1 MKNKFFRII
10 TAITCIVLLGTVF
23 VCSALL
29 SPGMAVIDNDLE
41 FIKSGVINNDIAF
54 TVNDFKNITG
64 ADKIS
69 SVTVLSLPDPSS
81 GTLKLGDVSI
91 YENQTIG
98 AANLDLFYFRPC
110 TDVSAASHFDLRIST
125 GKEDYDVTCEIK
137 MLDKVNTAPVAAM
150 DDDALSIRTKQNVT
164 YYGKLTAKDPEADA
178 LNFIITSAAKHGLV
192 TVTDPVGGSYKYT
205 PTNGY
210 TGKDSFT
217 YQVYDEYGNYSD
229 TAKVSVTVEKNSSG
243 VYYCDM
249 TDSWAH
255 NAAITLAEKGIMTG
269 ESIGDNML
277 FGPDYRVSR
286 AEFLAMAMDVC
297 KVEVDKTLTRTD
309 FKDNDEIPEHLVS
322 YVATAKKLGYITGTE
337 TEQGVFFY
345 PNQTITRAEAAV
357 ILGKLL
363 DIKVSGTV
371 SVFNDDSSIPAWAQ
385 ESIYALSSNGILS
398 GTGMGYAS
406 PFTEVTRDQA
416 ATMLC
421 AVLSYE
427 K

>member
-137 MLDKVNTAPVAAM
+137 MLDKVN
-150 DDDALSIRTKQNVT
+150 
-164 YYGKLTAKDPEADA
+164 
-178 LNFIITSAAKHGLV
+178 HGA
-192 TVTDPVGGSYKYT
+192 GSSH
-205 PTNGY
+205 G
-210 TGKDSFT
+210 
-217 YQVYDEYGNYSD
+217 
-229 TAKVSVTVEKNSSG
+229 
-243 VYYCDM
+243 
-249 TDSWAH
+249 
-255 NAAITLAEKGIMTG
+255 
-269 ESIGDNML
+269 
-277 FGPDYRVSR
+277 
-286 AEFLAMAMDVC
+286 
-297 KVEVDKTLTRTD
+297 
-309 FKDNDEIPEHLVS
+309 
-322 YVATAKKLGYITGTE
+322 
-337 TEQGVFFY
+337 
-345 PNQTITRAEAAV
+345 
-357 ILGKLL
+357 
-363 DIKVSGTV
+363 
-371 SVFNDDSSIPAWAQ
+371 
-385 ESIYALSSNGILS
+385 
-398 GTGMGYAS
+398 
-406 PFTEVTRDQA
+406 
-416 ATMLC
+416 
-421 AVLSYE
+421 
-427 K
+427 